1 MVTGF
6 DFKPEVVLPLAVLV
20 GPLVVRLPEA
30 SLRLDLPLAVDLP
43 LAGGSLDSGCPA
55 SASEFPWAKKGLK
68 GIASR

>member
-1 MVTGF
+1 MGTGF

-30 SLRLDLPLAVDLP
+30 SLRLDLPLAV
-43 LAGGSLDSGCPA
+43 GYLDSGCPA